1 MAYLISLYCF
11 SIIQCMQLNRYQFA
25 VKTLRSSNPTFWWV
39 FGSTFFLLALVLY
52 IPFVRNLFSF
62 SYLHPSY
69 LLVSLLIGIIAFIW
83 LKWAKV
89 INDREY

>member
-1 MAYLISLYCF
+1 MIQANLSLIVSGRSSSRIDL
-11 SIIQCMQLNRYQFA
+11 
-25 VKTLRSSNPTFWWV
+25 KTLRSSNPTFWWV

-62 SYLHPSY
+62 SYLHPSD

-83 LKWAKV
+83 LEWAKV